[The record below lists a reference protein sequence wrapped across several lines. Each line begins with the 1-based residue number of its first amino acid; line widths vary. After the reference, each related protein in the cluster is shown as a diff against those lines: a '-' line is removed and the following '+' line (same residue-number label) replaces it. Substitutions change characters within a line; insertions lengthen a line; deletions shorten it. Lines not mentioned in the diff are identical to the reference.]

1 MAHISWSHNI
11 LFQVLETDPHHPALP
26 LFTVVNIVKIS
37 RNYFENTVNII
48 SNIEPGQK
56 VNINGSKI
64 QNQCVI
70 MCDCM
75 TCVIVFDIHK
85 YQISPKDWIQRLF
98 SPISHK
104 IYTTY
109 LRGFK
114 TSFNKVTRINSESAF
129 TFILSSLPWMSG
141 AGCWDILM
149 RCLFTWCLPSSR
161 WRKRILSDSETRKMC
176 RRTWTCQWPEI
187 QNYTKHVS
195 DVRWGYI

>member
-26 LFTVVNIVKIS
+26 LLTVVNIVKIS

-75 TCVIVFDIHK
+75 TCVIVFDLIFINIK
-85 YQISPKDWIQRLF
+85 YLPKIEYGGSSLQYPIKYTPPIYEGLKPHSIRLQE
-98 SPISHK
+98 SI
-104 IYTTY
+104 
-109 LRGFK
+109 L
-114 TSFNKVTRINSESAF
+114 KVHLHF
-129 TFILSSLPWMSG
+129 SSLP
-141 AGCWDILM
+141 
-149 RCLFTWCLPSSR
+149 PH
-161 WRKRILSDSETRKMC
+161 E
-176 RRTWTCQWPEI
+176 CQM
-187 QNYTKHVS
+187 Q
-195 DVRWGYI
+195 DVKIFL

>member
-1 MAHISWSHNI
+1 
-11 LFQVLETDPHHPALP
+11 
-26 LFTVVNIVKIS
+26 
-37 RNYFENTVNII
+37 
-48 SNIEPGQK
+48 
-56 VNINGSKI
+56 
-64 QNQCVI
+64 

-75 TCVIVFDIHK
+75 TCVIVFGIHK
-85 YQISPKDWIQRLF
+85 YQISPKDWILRFF

-129 TFILSSLPWMSG
+129 TFILSSSPWMSG
-141 AGCWDILM
+141 AGCWDIVM

-187 QNYTKHVS
+187 QNYSKHVS
-195 DVRWGYI
+195 DVWCGINSSYSHMEYHHYILWLPSFLGIQIQLWIWRFEVGNTIYNWQYLHW